1 MITNRMKK
9 GFTLAELL
17 IVVSIIAILVAVSIP
32 IFTGRLEAAK
42 EATCL
47 ANRRSLKAVM
57 ANDYLNEEYDTMTA
71 AFTAVYQEDQAKGEK
86 AEFICPKEGTYSWVG
101 TDNSGTIKCSVHDG
115 NGGGSGEDDG
125 ESGGDETGNY
135 FPGTDDL
142 EVVDSYW
149 PYETGKKVN
158 PGGIFMAKDGN
169 YYVVVRSET
178 TWDDKGPDGYYD
190 AAVKLTGKIVTFNEI
205 KNTTV
210 ARGIICKNGDD
221 YYVAISGDWVST
233 PPTGPNSTWYK
244 IPKTK
249 G

>member
-1 MITNRMKK
+1 MR
-9 GFTLAELL
+9 
-17 IVVSIIAILVAVSIP
+17 
-32 IFTGRLEAAK
+32 
-42 EATCL
+42 
-47 ANRRSLKAVM
+47 
-57 ANDYLNEEYDTMTA
+57 
-71 AFTAVYQEDQAKGEK
+71 YQDDQAKGEK

-169 YYVVVRSET
+169 YYVVADIVNTHNDE
-178 TWDDKGPDGYYD
+178 GPGSYWGP
-190 AAVKLTGKIVTFNEI
+190 VKLTGAVVEFTPKQYAKGTII
-205 KNTTV
+205 KY
-210 ARGIICKNGDD
+210 NGN
-221 YYVAISGDWVST
+221 YYVVKN
-233 PPTGPNSTWYK
+233 PTTIDTSPENHPDAYK
-244 IPKTK
+244 IPKMK
-249 G
+249 V